1 MDSGEESSKQSLTE
15 RPSAGA
21 SSSPA
26 QQKQQRGTTQRQQQ
40 FSAKFKTDL
49 NRSVQE
55 ILFLHVRQAVMME
68 LIKRVMRMIRV
79 IRRVMVIKSSCIG
92 LTF

>member
-49 NRSVQE
+49 NRSVQATQE
-55 ILFLHVRQAVMME
+55 ALHIKK
-68 LIKRVMRMIRV
+68 LIQDYTISFIKVGDKGKRGMQRFRPN
-79 IRRVMVIKSSCIG
+79 
-92 LTF
+92 

>member
-55 ILFLHVRQAVMME
+55 EFQPLLPLGRVSLLSELAGRGDLLINMNLEARQ
-68 LIKRVMRMIRV
+68 LKKLYI
-79 IRRVMVIKSSCIG
+79 
-92 LTF
+92 